1 MSSIGLYVCGQYYS
15 KVFEQIGMK
24 FYGGVL
30 GGINEELVI
39 FWWCSKKHTHP

>member
-1 MSSIGLYVCGQYYS
+1 MSGIGLCVCGQYYS

-30 GGINEELVI
+30 GGIMGWYNEELI
-39 FWWCSKKHTHP
+39 TFWW